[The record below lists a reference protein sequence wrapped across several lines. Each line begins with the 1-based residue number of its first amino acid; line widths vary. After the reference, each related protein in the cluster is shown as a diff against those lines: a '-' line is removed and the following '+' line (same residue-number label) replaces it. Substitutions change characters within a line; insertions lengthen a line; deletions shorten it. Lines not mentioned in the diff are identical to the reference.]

1 MVAILIPLILSRWR
15 STEGVPL
22 TSHRKPNDQLIEFS
36 PEDSFNPTLDKFQ
49 KLFLELVIED
59 RKSGELKPFCL
70 YFVYILSFSFSVI
83 FIFLSEPVS
92 LVSAFIVS
100 RTNIVLLFPY

>member
-59 RKSGELKPFCL
+59 RKTGELKPFCL
-70 YFVYILSFSFSVI
+70 YFVVFFFSHFYIPF
-83 FIFLSEPVS
+83 
-92 LVSAFIVS
+92 
-100 RTNIVLLFPY
+100 